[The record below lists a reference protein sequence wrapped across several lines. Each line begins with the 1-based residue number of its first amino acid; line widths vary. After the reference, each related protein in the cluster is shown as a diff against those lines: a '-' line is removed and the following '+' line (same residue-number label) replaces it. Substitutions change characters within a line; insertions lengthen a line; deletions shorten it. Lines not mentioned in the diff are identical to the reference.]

1 MAYMEENMRKLSSYS
16 IFAACCIAT
25 AMYTGCGDSSSNAD
39 ENATSEISSESN
51 YSSSSY
57 IGTPSSSSVKETSSS
72 SVDEPLSSAEE
83 DALSSSSYEE
93 PSSSSLE
100 HYAWQFLNEKLSY
113 GEMVDERDGQV
124 YKTIKIGELTWM
136 AENLNYNNHDC
147 RHEEGLGYYYYGYT
161 SRNYIDAIC
170 PAGWRIPSYEEWESI
185 LSTGKDPLAANAWLL
200 KGEDSTKFS
209 TNDNSLGL
217 TILPGAEI
225 TGATW
230 YDYDARE
237 QAAEFFSTQIDSSW
251 DRGKGGYA
259 KSVRYL
265 EVDASYAYDGA
276 YRMKSYTMPLT
287 YKAFFVRCVNDPEG
301 YDFITYYRDELDSLT
316 CDEANAGKTAY
327 DAENYKKRVCEL
339 KNEADNTSWFW
350 NAYTIEQTEI
360 TGDNDN
366 SSSSTVDDIES
377 SSDVTDGSACDAM
390 DKNDVSTW
398 HFIGKDAFG
407 DDVEYTYSVNAD
419 DDLVLSTKGVNGS
432 NEKVVAHNMSR
443 EVYALTAFNGVK
455 ATCESNV
462 GNTKP

>member
-1 MAYMEENMRKLSSYS
+1 MEENMRKLSSYS

-57 IGTPSSSSVKETSSS
+57 IETPSSSSVKETSSS

-83 DALSSSSYEE
+83 DNISSSSYEE

-147 RHEEGLGYYYYGYT
+147 RREEGLGYFYFGYT
-161 SRNYIDAIC
+161 SRDYIDTIC

-185 LSTGKDPLAANAWLL
+185 LSTGKDPLAANAWRL

-209 TNDNSLGL
+209 TDDNSLGL
-217 TILPGAEI
+217 TILPGGKI
-225 TGATW
+225 TGATG

-237 QAAEFFSTQIDSSW
+237 QAAEFFTTRIDSSW
-251 DRGKGGYA
+251 DRSKGRYA
-259 KSVRYL
+259 KSVRFMK
-265 EVDASYAYDGA
+265 VNVSYADNGF
-276 YRMKSYTMPLT
+276 YRMTSNTMPIT
-287 YKAFFVRCVNDPEG
+287 YKAYFVRCVNDPEG
-301 YDFITYYRDELDSLT
+301 YDFITYYKDELDSLT
-316 CDEANAGKTAY
+316 CDEANAGKTVY

-339 KNEADNTSWFW
+339 KNEDDNTSWFW
-350 NAYTIEQTEI
+350 NAHKIEQPEI
-360 TGDNDN
+360 IEDN

-377 SSDVTDGSACDAM
+377 SSDVTDGDACDAM

-398 HFIGKDAFG
+398 HFIGKDDFG

-419 DDLVLSTKGVNGS
+419 DDLVLSTKGINGS
-432 NEKVVAHNMSR
+432 NESVVAHNMSK
-443 EVYALTAFNGVK
+443 EMYALSAFNGVK
-455 ATCESNV
+455 ATCERAS
-462 GNTKP
+462 GNESP

>member
-1 MAYMEENMRKLSSYS
+1 MDYMEENMRKLSSYS

-72 SVDEPLSSAEE
+72 SVEKRLSSAEE
-83 DALSSSSYEE
+83 DISSSSYEE

-124 YKTIKIGELTWM
+124 YKTLKIGELTWM

-147 RHEEGLGYYYYGYT
+147 RREEGLGYFYYGYT
-161 SRNYIDAIC
+161 SRNYIDTIC

-185 LSTGKDPLAANAWLL
+185 FSIGKDPLAANAWHLE
-200 KGEDSTKFS
+200 GEDSTKFS
-209 TNDNSLGL
+209 TNDNSLGM
-217 TILPGAEI
+217 TILPGGEV
-225 TGATW
+225 TGVSSF
-230 YDYDARE
+230 DYDARH
-237 QAAEFFSTQIDSSW
+237 QAAEFFSTRIDSSW
-251 DRGKGGYA
+251 DRSNGGYA
-259 KSVRYL
+259 KSVRYI
-265 EVDASYAYDGA
+265 EVEYAYNGT
-276 YRMKSYTMPLT
+276 YRMTSHTMPLT
-287 YKAFFVRCVNDPEG
+287 RKAFFVRCVNDPEG
-301 YDFITYYRDELDSLT
+301 YDFITHYKDELDSLT

-327 DAENYKKRVCEL
+327 DAEEHRKRVCEL
-339 KNEADNTSWFW
+339 ENEDDSTSWYW
-350 NAYTIEQTEI
+350 NRYSIKQEEI
-360 TGDNDN
+360 TEDNDN
-366 SSSSTVDDIES
+366 SSSSTES
-377 SSDVTDGSACDAM
+377 GSDVTDGGACDAM

-432 NEKVVAHNMSR
+432 NETVVAHNMSK
-443 EVYALTAFNGVK
+443 EIYALTAFNAAK
-455 ATCESNV
+455 STCESKS
-462 GNTKP
+462 GNIRP

>member
-1 MAYMEENMRKLSSYS
+1 MEENMRKLSGYS
-16 IFAACCIAT
+16 LFVAGCIAA
-25 AMYTGCGDSSSNAD
+25 AMYTGCGSDSSSNAD

-51 YSSSSY
+51 YSSSSFN
-57 IGTPSSSSVKETSSS
+57 GTQLSSAVNETSSS

-83 DALSSSSYEE
+83 DNISSSSYKE

-136 AENLNYNNHDC
+136 AENLNYNNHGYY
-147 RHEEGLGYYYYGYT
+147 RHEEGLGYFYYGYA
-161 SRNYIDAIC
+161 SRDYIDTLC
-170 PAGWRIPSYEEWESI
+170 PTGWRIPTYEEWKSI
-185 LSTGKDPLAANAWLL
+185 ISSDKDPLAANAWRL

-209 TNDNSLGL
+209 NNDNSLGL
-217 TILPGAEI
+217 TILPGGRVI
-225 TGATW
+225 GSW
-230 YDYDARE
+230 KYDYEDDE
-237 QAAEFFSTQIDSSW
+237 QSAEFFSSKFDSTW
-251 DRGKGGYA
+251 DYSNGGYVHA
-259 KSVRYL
+259 VRYFY
-265 EVDASYAYDGA
+265 VSSSTSQDGSYY
-276 YRMKSYTMPLT
+276 MQSHSMPLFRQ
-287 YKAFFVRCVNDPEG
+287 AFFVRCVNDPEG

-360 TGDNDN
+360 TGDNNN

-377 SSDVTDGSACDAM
+377 SSDVTDGGACDAM

-432 NEKVVAHNMSR
+432 NEKVVAHNMSKAA
-443 EVYALTAFNGVK
+443 YAEMAFSAAK
-455 ATCESNV
+455 STCESV
-462 GNTKP
+462 GGNERQ